1 MKRFYI
7 YLLAITYWSCHED
20 YVPKP
25 TAFLRLEYP
34 VPNYSEVDFNELP
47 FTFETNA
54 LAEDIKVKTL
64 RTSIES
70 YGLNVEYSA
79 LKGTI
84 FLTYKAVEHSKKN
97 LSSFTE
103 DAQKLTLEHTKK
115 ADEIPFYPYQNDD
128 RKVYGLLSEV
138 KGNVASPAQFY
149 ITDSINHFLTAS
161 LYFNTKPNYDSIL
174 PAAQYLQ
181 DDMKRIM
188 ETIKW
193 K

>member
-1 MKRFYI
+1 MKRFCI
-7 YLLAITYWSCHED
+7 FLLVVTCLSCQED

-34 VPNYSEVDFNELP
+34 APKYSEVDFNKLP

-54 LAEDIKVKTL
+54 LAEDIKVKPL
-64 RTSIES
+64 QASIES

-84 FLTYKAVEHSKKN
+84 FLTYKAVENNKRN
-97 LSSFTE
+97 LSSFIE

-115 ADEIPFYPYQNDD
+115 ADEIPFYPYQNDE

-149 ITDSINHFLTAS
+149 ITDSVNHFLTAS
-161 LYFNTKPNYDSIL
+161 LYFDTKPNYDSIL

-181 DDMKRIM
+181 RDMKRIM
-188 ETIKW
+188 ESIKW